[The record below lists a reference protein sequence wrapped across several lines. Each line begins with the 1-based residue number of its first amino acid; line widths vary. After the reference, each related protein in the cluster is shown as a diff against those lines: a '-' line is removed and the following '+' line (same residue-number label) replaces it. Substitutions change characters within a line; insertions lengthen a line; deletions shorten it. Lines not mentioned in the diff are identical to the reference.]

1 LNSSFVDA
9 YLDVPFDLSPVL
21 FVATAAVAF
30 DVERSVRDRLD
41 VLTLPGYTRGEKV
54 EIARRHL
61 MPGALSDAGI
71 PAGEVTVSDEA
82 LLEVVSGYTREA
94 GVRGLDRML
103 ARLGRRLAL
112 LRRTGRPAP
121 PSIDAGQVRAL
132 LGPPLH
138 VHEVV
143 VREPAVGAV
152 AGLAWTADGG
162 VVQWIEVASMKGAG
176 HIVVTGRLGDVMRE
190 SADIAYSWARA
201 NALEL
206 GFREETVENLDL
218 HVHAPE
224 GGVRKDGPSAGVALV
239 TAIVSVFTRRRV
251 RSDVAMT
258 GELTLRGHILEVE
271 GIREKVSAAH
281 RAGIREIL
289 LPAGNR
295 KDVEALSTD
304 LRRDTTFRFLDTIQ
318 EFLAASL
325 LPGPAA

>member
-1 LNSSFVDA
+1 
-9 YLDVPFDLSPVL
+9 
-21 FVATAAVAF
+21 
-30 DVERSVRDRLD
+30 
-41 VLTLPGYTRGEKV
+41 
-54 EIARRHL
+54 
-61 MPGALSDAGI
+61 
-71 PAGEVTVSDEA
+71 
-82 LLEVVSGYTREA
+82 
-94 GVRGLDRML
+94 
-103 ARLGRRLAL
+103 
-112 LRRTGRPAP
+112 
-121 PSIDAGQVRAL
+121 
-132 LGPPLH
+132 
-138 VHEVV
+138 
-143 VREPAVGAV
+143 
-152 AGLAWTADGG
+152 AWTADGG